1 MKPAFTLGIALAA
14 ISTSGCTKYLRIE
27 TVQSQTSVQGAPLK
41 GVPYSLYFDQFK
53 IVTSAKLVDCKTFTL
68 EITASTSDPTALP
81 DPALSYMIDPN
92 SMAGLLHS
100 SKFDI
105 DYNPDGSI
113 ASVNAEVE
121 DHTPAVVL
129 GLAKAAAGVITL
141 GASGPFKAL
150 STGGTDSAEWS
161 KTLVPICTEA
171 ALAALNDFADK
182 SAAVDKA
189 KTALDKA
196 QVDFDT
202 WNEQMDD
209 AGDNP
214 LPALRRKFSDSYIR
228 LRGAV
233 VRLETA
239 QAKLDKAEKA
249 LVVSDTHLWPE
260 SGIVG
265 KTPDVSGKALGQKA
279 REAFIKPLALLS
291 KEDEAQLTFQFAFEL
306 APTGLSPYSAY
317 PARSNIPVNVSRT
330 GLPYRLSGRGQLTVT
345 QTGNTS
351 SPPLLEQPV
360 VARQLGRVMIL
371 PCTGRP
377 LVKTGCSLNFDKA
390 GSLTKAGTSVDGAA
404 GEKIVDV
411 LGGVVDAAGAPVKA
425 IRDRDERKRTAA
437 EDARQEKLDVLKLD
451 QDIADA
457 EQAKRDA
464 VGNQDKKR
472 AQEEID
478 ALDRQRA
485 LLEARRKLKEEQ
497 DKLTVPTQ

>member
-14 ISTSGCTKYLRIE
+14 ISTGGCTKYLRIE
-27 TVQSQTSVQGAPLK
+27 TAQSQTSVQGAPLR

-53 IVTSAKLVDCKTFTL
+53 IVTSAKLVNCNPFTL
-68 EITASTSDPTALP
+68 EITASTGDPTALP
-81 DPALSYMIDPN
+81 DPALSFMIDPN
-92 SMAGLLHS
+92 SMSGLLHS

-105 DYNPDGSI
+105 AYNPDGSI

-129 GLAKAAAGVITL
+129 GLAKAAAGAITL

-150 STGGTDSAEWS
+150 STGEWS
-161 KTLVPICTEA
+161 KTPVPICTKA

-182 SAAVDKA
+182 SAAADKA

-214 LPALRRKFSDSYIR
+214 PPALRRKFSDSYIR

-233 VRLETA
+233 ARLETA
-239 QAKLDKAEKA
+239 QAKMDKAEKE
-249 LVVSDTHLWPE
+249 LIVSDSHLWPE
-260 SGIVG
+260 SGIIG
-265 KTPDVSGKALGQKA
+265 KTPEVANDLLAQKA
-279 REAFIKPLALLS
+279 RTAFVNPDATLPKENEAKLKFH
-291 KEDEAQLTFQFAFEL
+291 FAFEL
-306 APTGLSPYSAY
+306 APTGSSPYSAY
-317 PARSNIPVNVSRT
+317 PAASNIPINVGRT
-330 GLPYRLSGRGQLTVT
+330 GLPYRLAARGQLTVT
-345 QTGNTS
+345 RIGES
-351 SPPLLEQPV
+351 ESEDILVQPV

-404 GEKIVDV
+404 GEKIADV

-425 IRDRDERKRTAA
+425 MRDRDERKRTAA
-437 EDARQEKLDVLKLD
+437 ADAKQERLDALKLD

-464 VGNQDKKR
+464 VGEQDKNR

-478 ALDRQRA
+478 ALDRQRT